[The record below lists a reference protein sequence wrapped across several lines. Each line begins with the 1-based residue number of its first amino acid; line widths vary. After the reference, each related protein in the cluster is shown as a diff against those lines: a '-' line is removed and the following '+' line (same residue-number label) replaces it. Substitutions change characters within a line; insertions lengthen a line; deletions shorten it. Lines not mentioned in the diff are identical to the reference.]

1 MSRCLQQYLR
11 SLFGPDIA
19 NVNATNLEM
28 FRVNTLW
35 TSNSCMR
42 ENKQA
47 AEEIHS
53 FPLLKLGKHKIIW
66 KQHTTFLNGAM
77 DDSKRYVV
85 TKAFFALKGRTDITW
100 NN

>member
-53 FPLLKLGKHKIIW
+53 FSSLKLSKHEIVW
-66 KQHTTFLNGAM
+66 QQHTMMISKDTLSQKRSLHQKGLNW
-77 DDSKRYVV
+77 YC
-85 TKAFFALKGRTDITW
+85 LKI
-100 NN
+100 